1 MQQNNKLTRKQI
13 KMIMLQKNNAI
24 KQKDNDYDKI

>member
-13 KMIMLQKNNAI
+13 KMIILQKNNAI